1 MHPSL
6 VLISNLWQCDASID
20 RLKAEFDSLV
30 GSLNRATAELAELD
44 KKLEAL
50 HTRITASTKEE
61 REKNRESEELQERRK
76 NTQRM
81 IDTGTTP
88 NYAASERQL
97 AQIAG
102 LLDTLDTRLLELM
115 DIQEAAAKEKKELE
129 KERDKVAATR
139 EQLAAARAQREA
151 PLRAEMAVQLAKR
164 EVAAKE
170 FPREWNGH
178 YEELR
183 RKRRPALVN
192 VVEGICSSCSMLVTP
207 QRVVETMM
215 GRAVHVCP
223 GCQGFLL
230 P

>member
-1 MHPSL
+1 MHPTL

-20 RLKAEFDSLV
+20 RLKAEFDSLI
-30 GSLNRATAELAELD
+30 GGLNRATAELAELD
-44 KKLEAL
+44 KKLEAVK
-50 HTRITASTKEE
+50 TRAAAYSKEE
-61 REKNRESEELQERRK
+61 REKTRESEELQERRK

-81 IDTGTTP
+81 IDTGTSP

-102 LLDTLDTRLLELM
+102 LLDGLDTRLLELM
-115 DIQEAAAKEKKELE
+115 DLQETAAKEKKELE
-129 KERDKVAATR
+129 KEREKVAATR
-139 EQLAAARAQREA
+139 EQLAAARSVREA
-151 PLRAEMAVQLAKR
+151 PLRAEMTTWLAKK
-164 EVAAKE
+164 ELAAKE

-192 VVEGICSSCSMLVTP
+192 VVDGICSSCQMLVTP